1 MNTVNLIGRL
11 TKDPELK
18 YTPSGIAICKF
29 TLAVNRDFTNQSGE
43 READFIN
50 CTTFK
55 KTAENLSNYQSKGSQ
70 IGVVGRIQT
79 GSYEGQDGKRVFTTD
94 VMVDRVEFLGSKQG
108 EEQANN
114 NPPQQQNYTRV
125 DEDPFANSKGPI
137 EVSEDDLP
145 F

>member
-18 YTPSGIAICKF
+18 YTPSGVAICKF
-29 TLAVNRDFTNQSGE
+29 IVAVNRDFTSQNGE

-50 CTTFK
+50 CTAFK
-55 KTAENLSNYQSKGSQ
+55 KTAENLSNYQTKGSQ

-79 GSYEGQDGKRVFTTD
+79 GSFEGQDGKRVYTTD
-94 VMVDRVEFLGSKQG
+94 VIVDRVEFLGSKQNEG
-108 EEQANN
+108 QANTR
-114 NPPQQQNYTRV
+114 PPQQN
-125 DEDPFANSKGPI
+125 NNGPI
-137 EVSEDDLP
+137 EVNDSDLP

>member
-11 TKDPELK
+11 TKDPELR
-18 YTPSGIAICKF
+18 YTSSGMAICKF
-29 TLAVNRDFTNQSGE
+29 TLAVNRDFTNQNGE

-55 KTAENLSNYQSKGSQ
+55 KTAENLVNYQKKGSQ

-79 GSYEGQDGKRVFTTD
+79 GSYEGQDGKRIFTTD
-94 VMVDRVEFLGSKQG
+94 VVVDRVEFLSSGG
-108 EEQANN
+108 ANGKGNQNQTSNENSFIN
-114 NPPQQQNYTRV
+114 NQIPPVN
-125 DEDPFANSKGPI
+125 
-137 EVSEDDLP
+137 EDDLP

>member
-11 TKDPELK
+11 TKDPELR

-29 TLAVNRDFTNQSGE
+29 ILAVNRDFTNQNGE
-43 READFIN
+43 READFIT

-55 KTAENLSNYQSKGSQ
+55 KTAENLVNYQKKGSQ

-79 GSYEGQDGKRVFTTD
+79 GSYEGQDGKRIFTTD
-94 VMVDRVEFLGSKQG
+94 VVVDRVEFLGSNQSNG
-108 EEQANN
+108 QSNN
-114 NPPQQQNYTRV
+114 TNAFPQ
-125 DEDPFANSKGPI
+125 NSAPLN
-137 EVSEDDLP
+137 VQEDDLP

>member
-29 TLAVNRDFTNQSGE
+29 TVAVNRDFTNQNGE

-50 CTTFK
+50 CTAFK

-94 VMVDRVEFLGSKQG
+94 VMVDRIEFLGSKQNDG
-108 EEQANN
+108 QGNN
-114 NPPQQQNYTRV
+114 NPPRQN
-125 DEDPFANSKGPI
+125 KGPV

>member
-18 YTPSGIAICKF
+18 FTPSGVAICKF
-29 TLAVNRDFTNQSGE
+29 TLAVNRDFTNQNGE

-55 KTAENLSNYQSKGSQ
+55 KTAENLANYQKKGGQ
-70 IGVVGRIQT
+70 IGIVGRIQT

-94 VMVDRVEFLGSKQG
+94 VIVDRVEFLGSKQG
-108 EEQANN
+108 EGQTNS
-114 NPPQQQNYTRV
+114 NPPFQN
-125 DEDPFANSKGPI
+125 NSGPM
-137 EVSEDDLP
+137 EVTENDLP

>member
-18 YTPSGIAICKF
+18 YTPSGMAICKF
-29 TLAVNRDFTNQSGE
+29 TVAVNRDFTNQSGE

-50 CTTFK
+50 CTAFK
-55 KTAENLSNYQSKGSQ
+55 KTAENLSNYQTKGSQ

-79 GSYEGQDGKRVFTTD
+79 GSFEGQDGKRVYTTD
-94 VMVDRVEFLGSKQG
+94 VIVDRVEFLGGKQSEG
-108 EEQANN
+108 QTNTR
-114 NPPQQQNYTRV
+114 PPQQN
-125 DEDPFANSKGPI
+125 NNGPI
-137 EVSEDDLP
+137 EVQEDDLP

>member
-11 TKDPELK
+11 TKDPELR
-18 YTPSGIAICKF
+18 YTPSGVAICKF
-29 TLAVNRDFTNQSGE
+29 TVAVNRDFTNQNGE

-50 CTTFK
+50 CTAFK
-55 KTAENLSNYQSKGSQ
+55 KTAENLSNYQTKGSRV
-70 IGVVGRIQT
+70 GVVGRIQT

-94 VMVDRVEFLGSKQG
+94 VMVDRVEFLESKQG
-108 EEQANN
+108 PGGSQPN
-114 NPPQQQNYTRV
+114 QRV
-125 DEDPFANSKGPI
+125 DEDPFASSKGPI

>member
-18 YTPSGIAICKF
+18 YTSSGMAICKF
-29 TLAVNRDFTNQSGE
+29 TVAVNRDFTNQNGE

-55 KTAENLSNYQSKGSQ
+55 KTAENLVNYQKKGSQ

-79 GSYEGQDGKRVFTTD
+79 GSYEGQDGKRIFTTD
-94 VMVDRVEFLGSKQG
+94 VVVDRVEFLSSGG
-108 EEQANN
+108 
-114 NPPQQQNYTRV
+114 V
-125 DEDPFANSKGPI
+125 NSKGNQNQTSNENLFINNQMPP
-137 EVSEDDLP
+137 VNEDELP

>member
-18 YTPSGIAICKF
+18 YTPSGMAICKF
-29 TLAVNRDFTNQSGE
+29 TVAVNRDFTNQSGE

-50 CTTFK
+50 CTAFK
-55 KTAENLSNYQSKGSQ
+55 KTAENLSNYQTKGSQ

-79 GSYEGQDGKRVFTTD
+79 GSFEGQDGKRVFTTD
-94 VMVDRVEFLGSKQG
+94 VIVDRVEFLGSKQNEG
-108 EEQANN
+108 QTNTR
-114 NPPQQQNYTRV
+114 PPQQN
-125 DEDPFANSKGPI
+125 NNGPI
-137 EVSEDDLP
+137 DVQEDDLP

>member
-18 YTPSGIAICKF
+18 YTPSGMAICKF
-29 TLAVNRDFTNQSGE
+29 TLAVNRDFTNQNGE

-55 KTAENLSNYQSKGSQ
+55 KTAENLSNYQAKGSR

-79 GSYEGQDGKRVFTTD
+79 GSFEGQDGKRVFTTD
-94 VMVDRVEFLGSKQG
+94 VIVDRIEFLDSKNQSN
-108 EEQANN
+108 ESNQS
-114 NPPQQQNYTRV
+114 PQQSYKQ
-125 DEDPFANSKGPI
+125 AI
-137 EVSEDDLP
+137 EVTEDSLP

>member
-11 TKDPELK
+11 TKDPELR

-29 TLAVNRDFTNQSGE
+29 TLAVNRDFTNQNGE

-50 CTTFK
+50 CTAFK
-55 KTAENLSNYQSKGSQ
+55 KTAENLSNYQKKGNQ
-70 IGVVGRIQT
+70 VGVVGRIQT

-108 EEQANN
+108 EGQTNN
-114 NPPQQQNYTRV
+114 NPPSQN
-125 DEDPFANSKGPI
+125 NSGPM
-137 EVSEDDLP
+137 EVTENDLP

>member
-18 YTPSGIAICKF
+18 YTPSGVAICKF
-29 TLAVNRDFTNQSGE
+29 TVAVNRDFTNQSGE

-50 CTTFK
+50 CTAFK
-55 KTAENLSNYQSKGSQ
+55 KTAENLSNYQTKGSQ

-79 GSYEGQDGKRVFTTD
+79 GSFEGQDGKRVFTTD
-94 VMVDRVEFLGSKQG
+94 VIVDRVEFLGSKQNEG
-108 EEQANN
+108 QTNTR
-114 NPPQQQNYTRV
+114 PPQQN
-125 DEDPFANSKGPI
+125 NNGPI
-137 EVSEDDLP
+137 DVQEDDLP

>member
-18 YTPSGIAICKF
+18 FSASGIAICSF
-29 TLAVNRDFTNQSGE
+29 TVAVNRDFTNQQGE
-43 READFIN
+43 READFIQ
-50 CTTFK
+50 CKAFK
-55 KTAENLSNYQSKGSQ
+55 KTAENLANYQKKGNQ

-94 VMVDRVEFLGSKQG
+94 VMVDRVEFLGSKGEQQG
-108 EEQANN
+108 NGQQA
-114 NPPQQQNYTRV
+114 QQQYSQQPN
-125 DEDPFANSKGPI
+125 NGPI
-137 EVSEDDLP
+137 QVNEQDLP